1 MIVLRLT
8 TAQIK
13 TLMQCWSVPIS
24 QKMKQRFHMAFKM
37 MGRIVC
43 ECWQCKWKGMNE
55 DGVSMSCLE
64 GSTKKPT
71 LCNNVKERNLW
82 NYGRRD
88 CVCGMFCLCLCSYHM
103 NCMWSKKMNNMW
115 MNSCSEAIV
124 MWSEKMNKMWMSS
137 CSEAILSNH

>member
-1 MIVLRLT
+1 MMVLRII

-13 TLMQCWSVPIS
+13 TLMQCWSVPVS
-24 QKMKQRFHMAFKM
+24 WKMKQRFHMAFK

-64 GSTKKPT
+64 GLTKKLT
-71 LCNNVKERNLW
+71 LYNNVREKNLW

-88 CVCGMFCLCLCSYHM
+88 CVCGCFACVFVVITWTICEWMVVVRLLLCDLRKWTICE
-103 NCMWSKKMNNMW
+103 WVV
-115 MNSCSEAIV
+115 AV
-124 MWSEKMNKMWMSS
+124 R
-137 CSEAILSNH
+137 LLLNH